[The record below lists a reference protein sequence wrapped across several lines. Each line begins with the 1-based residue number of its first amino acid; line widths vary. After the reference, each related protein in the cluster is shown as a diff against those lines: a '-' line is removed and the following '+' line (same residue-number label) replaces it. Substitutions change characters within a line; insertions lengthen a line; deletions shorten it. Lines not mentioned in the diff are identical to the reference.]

1 MNSPAIA
8 PNALVWLLVAQVL
21 VIAPFLGRL
30 PPWLAALWLGCA
42 LWRVRALHMRA
53 TYPRAW
59 TKLLLMLG
67 VGVAIYATGHS
78 RFGLEA
84 ASALL
89 IAAFIL
95 KLVEMRSHGDALVV
109 IYLGFVV
116 VATGYLF
123 DSGMPA
129 ALYSLLPVTALLA
142 ALIGLQGAA
151 GEHPW
156 PTLRLAG
163 GLLLQALPLMLLLFV
178 TFPRVAPLWSM
189 PQAGPRG
196 VTGLAERMAPGDIVE
211 LGRSGALAFRAR
223 FDGPPPARS
232 ALYWR
237 ALTLEQFDGR
247 AWSQVPA
254 DFAAGEPDWQAR
266 GEPLRYSILMQP
278 SDRPW
283 LFALDVAQTSL
294 PGVRLGRDFRL
305 EHARPVVQ
313 PLFYPVTSWPAALR
327 EPGLSA
333 ATRQRAL
340 QLPTAGNP
348 QARAWATH
356 LRRAYPEP
364 AALVQALLEHFN
376 REPFGYTLRPPRVG
390 AHIVDDFL
398 FASRQGFCAH
408 YAGAMTFVLRAAGIP
423 ARVVAG
429 YQGGEYQAAGNDL
442 TVRQLDAHAWV
453 EYWLPGEGWTRVD
466 PTFEVAPQR
475 IELGA
480 EQALAD
486 ERGVLDGAP
495 RLPGFLQI
503 GWLNDLRRTWDGAN
517 HGWHRWVLGYQGEE
531 QARLLHAWFAGFAPG
546 AVVGLLAG
554 AALGVALLARWLFRP
569 RRREEAVEL
578 RLFARFERLLAG
590 RGVVRQPGEGARAYA
605 CRAALALP
613 AQSEAI
619 LGFMQVFEAWRYAGE
634 RGRDGEL
641 RRALR
646 RVRRALPWRPGAG
659 LWV

>member
-1 MNSPAIA
+1 M
-8 PNALVWLLVAQVL
+8 
-21 VIAPFLGRL
+21 
-30 PPWLAALWLGCA
+30 
-42 LWRVRALHMRA
+42 
-53 TYPRAW
+53 
-59 TKLLLMLG
+59 
-67 VGVAIYATGHS
+67 
-78 RFGLEA
+78 
-84 ASALL
+84 
-89 IAAFIL
+89 
-95 KLVEMRSHGDALVV
+95 
-109 IYLGFVV
+109 
-116 VATGYLF
+116 
-123 DSGMPA
+123 
-129 ALYSLLPVTALLA
+129 
-142 ALIGLQGAA
+142 
-151 GEHPW
+151 
-156 PTLRLAG
+156 
-163 GLLLQALPLMLLLFV
+163 
-178 TFPRVAPLWSM
+178 
-189 PQAGPRG
+189 
-196 VTGLAERMAPGDIVE
+196 
-211 LGRSGALAFRAR
+211 
-223 FDGPPPARS
+223 
-232 ALYWR
+232 
-237 ALTLEQFDGR
+237 
-247 AWSQVPA
+247 PA

-340 QLPTAGNP
+340 QLPAAGNP
-348 QARAWATH
+348 QARAWAVH
-356 LRRAYPEP
+356 LRRTHPEP

-453 EYWLPGEGWTRVD
+453 EYWRPGEGWTRVD

-554 AALGVALLARWLFRP
+554 AALCVGAARALAVQTLAARGGGRIAPVRPFRTAA
-569 RRREEAVEL
+569 RRPGCGPP
-578 RLFARFERLLAG
+578 AG
-590 RGVVRQPGEGARAYA
+590 RGRAGLRLSSGLGAARPERGNSRFHAGVRG
-605 CRAALALP
+605 LALC
-613 AQSEAI
+613 
-619 LGFMQVFEAWRYAGE
+619 WRARPRSASCAARCAACG
-634 RGRDGEL
+634 GPCPGV
-641 RRALR
+641 RALDYGFEGVRLWR
-646 RVRRALPWRPGAG
+646 RSMMG
-659 LWV
+659 